1 MSAPS
6 KVGAVITALIFT
18 LAGCSQ
24 DKPPEPVS
32 IGKAAQSDTEAAKAC
47 TSLLGDGTGVAKD
60 LMWSRAEPAQL
71 SVKAYADTSTEGVFT
86 CTVEDKADTGTH
98 ASLRFANTI
107 TALNDRIN
115 SVSYHDS
122 ETETHVAA
130 TNTEQGVGVVAGEI
144 PTQAT
149 EALQK
154 TLDTMAGR
162 LRR

>member
-1 MSAPS
+1 MGAPS
-6 KVGAVITALIFT
+6 KVRAVMTALIFT

-32 IGKAAQSDTEAAKAC
+32 ISKAAQSDTEATKAC

-60 LMWSRAEPAQL
+60 LMWSRTEPAQL
-71 SVKAYADTSTEGVFT
+71 SVKAYADTSTEGVIT

-122 ETETHVAA
+122 ATKTHVAA
-130 TNTEQGVGVVAGEI
+130 TNQDQGAGVVAGEV
-144 PTQAT
+144 PAQST
-149 EALQK
+149 EAIQE
-154 TLDTMAGR
+154 TLNAMAGR